1 MLLTLTTTYS
11 PATDLGYLLHK
22 HPDRLQTFSLAF
34 GKAHVFY
41 PEATEQRCTVA
52 LMLDVDV
59 IGLVRGR
66 DKSATLDSYVN
77 DRPYVASSF
86 LSVAL
91 SDVFRTAM
99 NGQCKARPELVD
111 TPLPLQAHLSVVPC
125 RSGEQF
131 LRSLFE
137 PLGYTITLV
146 QHMLDETHR
155 EWGMSNYYSVT
166 LSATCLL
173 RDLLTHLYV
182 LIPVLDNDKHYWI
195 GDDEV
200 EKLLRNG
207 KGWLEQHPQRE
218 QIASR
223 YLKHKHSLTRDALA
237 RLAIEEQQELAEN
250 VETQAQTEEAQTEQ
264 PLKLHAQRLQAVVSV
279 LRDKGAK
286 RVLDLGCGE
295 GKLLKMLLQDKTFEH
310 ILGMDVSYH
319 ALELAQERLHLQRL
333 PDMVK
338 RRITLIQ
345 GSLAYRDKRLEGYDA
360 AAVVE
365 VIEHLDPARLA
376 TFERVLFEFAQ
387 PRIVVVTT
395 PNVEYNVKYPTL
407 LAETMRHSDHRF
419 EWSRQE
425 FEQWAT
431 SIGQRFG
438 YTVSFTAIG
447 PEDERVGAPSQ
458 MGVFTR
464 VVETDVSRPVSI
476 SIADHVQSKEKR

>member
-1 MLLTLTTTYS
+1 MLLTLTTTHQ

-41 PEATEQRCTVA
+41 PEATEERCTAA
-52 LMLDVDV
+52 LLLDVDTV
-59 IGLVRGR
+59 HLVRGR
-66 DKSATLDSYVN
+66 DKSAALDSYVN

-91 SDVFRTAM
+91 SDMFRTAM

-111 TPLPLQAHLSVVPC
+111 TPLPLQAHLAVVPC
-125 RSGEQF
+125 SGGEMF

-137 PLGYTITLV
+137 PLGYSVTLV
-146 QHMLDETHR
+146 QHMLDQTR
-155 EWGMSNYYSVT
+155 PEWGMSNYFTLT

-182 LIPVLDNDKHYWI
+182 LVPVLDDDKHYWI

-223 YLKHKHSLTRDALA
+223 YLKHKHTLTQDALA
-237 RLAIEEQQELAEN
+237 RLIIEEQQELAKS
-250 VETQAQTEEAQTEQ
+250 VEAQVNDEETRTER
-264 PLKLHAQRLQAVVSV
+264 PLSLHAQRLQTVVSV
-279 LRDKGAK
+279 LYESGAK

-295 GKLLKMLLQDKTFEH
+295 GKLLKLLLQDKTFEH
-310 ILGMDVSYH
+310 ILGMDVSYRM
-319 ALELAQERLHLQRL
+319 LELAQYRLHLNRL
-333 PDMVK
+333 PDAVK
-338 RRITLIQ
+338 QRITLIH
-345 GSLAYRDKRLEGYDA
+345 GALTYRDKRLEGYDA

-365 VIEHLDPARLA
+365 VIEHLDAARLA
-376 TFERVLFEFAQ
+376 AFERVLFEFAK
-387 PRIVVVTT
+387 PHTIVVTT
-395 PNVEYNVKYPTL
+395 PNVEYNIKFETL
-407 LAETMRHSDHRF
+407 TTNTMRHSDHRF

-425 FEQWAT
+425 FQQWAT
-431 SIGQRFG
+431 SVGQRFG
-438 YTVSFTAIG
+438 YNVRFAAIG
-447 PEDERVGAPSQ
+447 LADEHVGAPSQ
-458 MGVFTR
+458 MSVFTR
-464 VVETDVSRPVSI
+464 VE
-476 SIADHVQSKEKR
+476 